1 MYIYLP
7 HSYNIKLTT
16 TTHKQTNMNLN
27 NHGKKILKIIF
38 LIIMN
43 IMIIMCNNMIYGA
56 TFNNYNNNNRDNQYE
71 NTKHKS
77 NYAIIVSTS
86 RYWFN
91 YRHNA

>member
-1 MYIYLP
+1 
-7 HSYNIKLTT
+7 
-16 TTHKQTNMNLN
+16 
-27 NHGKKILKIIF
+27 
-38 LIIMN
+38 MN
-43 IMIIMCNNMIYGA
+43 IMIIMCNNMVYGA
-56 TFNNYNNNNRDNQYE
+56 TFNNNNNNNNNKDNQYE

>member
-1 MYIYLP
+1 
-7 HSYNIKLTT
+7 
-16 TTHKQTNMNLN
+16 MNLN

-56 TFNNYNNNNRDNQYE
+56 TFNNNNNNRDNQYE

>member
-1 MYIYLP
+1 
-7 HSYNIKLTT
+7 
-16 TTHKQTNMNLN
+16 MNFN

-56 TFNNYNNNNRDNQYE
+56 TFNNNNNRDNQYE